1 MILDQ
6 DMAMDK
12 LIGMICKTFQHHL
25 RNIGNVTK
33 FLDQGSAEALV
44 HSFVL
49 LSVPRFRT
57 VTYGGRAFP
66 IPGPRLWNE
75 LPDSLRKAAT
85 SMPLKVNLKPI
96 SSRKRTFKGCFA
108 LIHL

>member
-1 MILDQ
+1 MIVDQ

-33 FLDQGSAEALV
+33 FLDQGSAEILV

-75 LPDSLRKAAT
+75 LPDSLRKAADINAFK
-85 SMPLKVNLKPI
+85 SQLK
-96 SSRKRTFKGCFA
+96 T
-108 LIHL
+108 HLVKKAYL